1 VQRVV
6 DSFVIDRVQPIPL
19 YFQVS
24 QHFERAIES
33 GAFAQGSLLPNE
45 IELAEQLKVSRP
57 TMRKAMELLV
67 GKGLIVR
74 RRGIGTRVVQPKVR
88 RPLELTSL
96 YDDLTAAGQKPSTEV
111 LAFDTI
117 EADAHVA
124 GKLGITAG
132 APVVHVERL
141 RSTDDRPIARMT
153 NFLRFE
159 AVRFD
164 GSDLESAGLYDLL
177 GRSGVLLHSATQT
190 VSARPATTAEA
201 RLLGESRGAALLT
214 MERETLDQDGVAVE
228 YATHLYAASRYS
240 FEIHLIRS

>member
-1 VQRVV
+1 VQGVV
-6 DSFVIDRVQPIPL
+6 DAFVIDRVQPIPL

-24 QHFERAIES
+24 QHLERAIES
-33 GAFAQGSLLPNE
+33 GSFAQGSLLPNE
-45 IELAEQLKVSRP
+45 IELAEQLQVSRP
-57 TMRKAMELLV
+57 TMRKAMEILV

-96 YDDLTAAGQKPSTEV
+96 YDDLRGAGQEPRTEV
-111 LAFDTI
+111 LSFDTV
-117 EADAHVA
+117 EADDHVA
-124 GKLGITAG
+124 GKLGIAV
-132 APVVHVERL
+132 ADPVVHVERL
-141 RSTDDRPIARMT
+141 RSTDDKPIARMT
-153 NFLRFE
+153 NFLRRE

-164 GSDLESAGLYDLL
+164 GADLAAAGLYDLL

-190 VSARPATTAEA
+190 VSARPATPAEA
-201 RLLGESRGAALLT
+201 KLLGEPRGAALLT

-240 FEIHLIRS
+240 FEIHLVRS